1 MTKIK
6 LHILIVIFLI
16 FSLKSISANEI
27 NYRYLYNI
35 EDEISYLIETKL
47 PIKSSYISTSR
58 LIEITKE
65 KEIWSVSNSPTADK
79 RIYDRKS
86 GNWVASFK
94 DGNEVARAIPHNGGL
109 KFPLNKGD
117 QWSQSW
123 TFTAAG
129 GLVTGKS
136 EAEYKVK
143 RETVKANNK
152 KYKTLKIEMKNPLW
166 NSEKDKNW
174 KKEIRWIDIAT
185 GKIIKIYFKNIG
197 FKMEYTATLIE

>member
-1 MTKIK
+1 MKHMIT
-6 LHILIVIFLI
+6 LTDNQFDVLYDILQDTVD
-16 FSLKSISANEI
+16 
-27 NYRYLYNI
+27 YL
-35 EDEISYLIETKL
+35 EDDLTSY
-47 PIKSSYISTSR
+47 
-58 LIEITKE
+58 
-65 KEIWSVSNSPTADK
+65 
-79 RIYDRKS
+79 YD
-86 GNWVASFK
+86 K
-94 DGNEVARAIPHNGGL
+94 DGNEIARAIPHNGGL